1 MFNYE
6 TFTNLFVR
14 VSFNKYFIP
23 KRGLLFLFA
32 YTMFFNKK

>member
-14 VSFNKYFIP
+14 VHLINILFQRK
-23 KRGLLFLFA
+23 GLIFLLA
-32 YTMFFNKK
+32 YTIYFNKK